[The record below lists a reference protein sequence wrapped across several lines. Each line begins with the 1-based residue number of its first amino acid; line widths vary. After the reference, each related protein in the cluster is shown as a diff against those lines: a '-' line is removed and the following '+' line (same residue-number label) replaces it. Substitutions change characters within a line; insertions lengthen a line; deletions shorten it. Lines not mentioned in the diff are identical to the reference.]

1 MSTGDDSW
9 QHALATDG
17 GGEVTEAVHAVQPHL
32 PKLLVARHEQLP
44 HDCSGHNKTKRVRE
58 NRQPGTGARR
68 YAEQE
73 TGC

>member
-1 MSTGDDSW
+1 
-9 QHALATDG
+9 
-17 GGEVTEAVHAVQPHL
+17 VTEAVHAVQPHL

-44 HDCSGHNKTKRVRE
+44 HDCSGHNKTKRMRE